1 METRKLNIRID
12 KVVKKQAEEIFNELG
27 LNMTIVIN
35 IFLKIVICE
44 YSVPFELK
52 LDIPNKIT
60 ASAIDEGRK
69 MVTNSSTPRYTS
81 MADLKK
87 TLEK

>member
-1 METRKLNIRID
+1 METTKLNIRID
-12 KVVKKQAEEIFNELG
+12 KVVKKQVEEIFNELG

-44 YSVPFELK
+44 HGVPFELK
-52 LDIPNKIT
+52 LNIPNKIT
-60 ASAIDEGRK
+60 ALAIYEGRK